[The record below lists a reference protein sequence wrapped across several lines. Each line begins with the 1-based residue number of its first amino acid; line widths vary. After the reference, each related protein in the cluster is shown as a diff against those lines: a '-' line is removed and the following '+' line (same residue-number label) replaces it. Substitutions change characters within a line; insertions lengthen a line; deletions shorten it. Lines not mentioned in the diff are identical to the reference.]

1 MGCENMPARTRGCPG
16 PIHCARCIVTA
27 LLFVA
32 KRQRTAALHLFA
44 IDPAF
49 VAAVF
54 AAHRALATHRRTLL
68 VDRAAHAVLVAGDAP
83 PFPVARHYLPPVRGA
98 GGHVQRAALLG
109 HQYHRSEPTHPTPVS
124 AQP

>member
-1 MGCENMPARTRGCPG
+1 MLISDWSSDVCSSDLMPARTRGCPG

-32 KRQRTAALHLFA
+32 KRQRNAALHLFA

-54 AAHRALATHRRTLL
+54 AAHRELATHRRALL
-68 VDRAAHAVLVAGDAP
+68 ADRATHAVLCDGAP
-83 PFPVARHYLPPVRGA
+83 PAFPLAVHSPPPLRAHRCWVA
-98 GGHVQRAALLG
+98 RAAL
-109 HQYHRSEPTHPTPVS
+109 
-124 AQP
+124 

>member
-27 LLFVA
+27 LLLVA
-32 KRQRTAALHLFA
+32 KRQRNAALHLFA

-54 AAHRALATHRRTLL
+54 AAHRELATHRRALL
-68 VDRAAHAVLVAGDAP
+68 VDRAAHAVLVGS
-83 PFPVARHYLPPVRGA
+83 
-98 GGHVQRAALLG
+98 
-109 HQYHRSEPTHPTPVS
+109 SEENTADIQSLMRIPYQVYCLK
-124 AQP
+124 Q